1 MGTISKYIQQH
12 RQISVGFEIVRASF
26 QKICKGHFGSFLAIA
41 FLGGLLAVWALVIAL
56 FLPQFRWPAALLVLG
71 YLIVAAVMVVAML
84 ARTTGY
90 LLDLAANVSL
100 QSQLKR
106 VGFSAPDF
114 FVDGGAGSPT
124 LQLTLVKVLSLCKPN
139 SILELGSGQTTKIL
153 AHYGRSNPS
162 AQILTIEESPAWHS
176 RLSIAI
182 APPTNHQYCCSPLH
196 ASEVVLPN
204 NRGVASTNW
213 YSDGE
218 ALLLNRRFQ
227 LILVD
232 GPTNYCRGDQFVPYS
247 RSGLLPYLPSILAD
261 SFVVLIDDTENYGY
275 LQTARA
281 IRQSIVEA
289 GRSVRAFEVHGVKSQ
304 TVLCSPDLQFLQSV

>member
-1 MGTISKYIQQH
+1 MGTTSI
-12 RQISVGFEIVRASF
+12 RASF
-26 QKICKGHFGSFLAIA
+26 QKICKGHFGSWLALA
-41 FLGGLLAVWALVIAL
+41 FLGGFLAVGALAIAL
-56 FLPQFRWPAALLVLG
+56 FVPQFRWLAALLVLG
-71 YLIVAAVMVVAML
+71 YLISVSVMVVAML

-90 LLDLAANVSL
+90 VLDMAANVSL
-100 QSQLKR
+100 QSQLMR

-114 FVDGGAGSPT
+114 FVDGGAGSPS
-124 LQLTLVKVLSLCKPN
+124 LQLTLVKVLSLCKPG

-162 AQILTIEESPAWHS
+162 ARILTIEESPDWHG
-176 RLSIAI
+176 RLSLAI

-204 NRGVASTNW
+204 NAGVASTNW
-213 YSDGE
+213 YRDGE
-218 ALLLNRRFQ
+218 ALLSNRRFQ

-281 IRQSIVEA
+281 LRQSIVES

-304 TVLCSPDLQFLQSV
+304 SVLCSPDLQFLQSV